1 MGLTASKGVR
11 MAETGFHR
19 IAWVLAALGAVLPP
33 SWAAFAEGAESPAAE
48 TEKAEAAQPTAAP
61 AEAGEPERLREIV
74 VTASRMAEAGFDS
87 PYSLGVV
94 TEHEIRDQAFRTA
107 TDALRD
113 IPGIMLQ
120 KTSLGQGSPYIRG
133 FTGYHNV
140 YLVDGIRLNNS
151 VFRSGPNQYWNTVD
165 PLSIRRF
172 EVVKGPGSVL
182 YGSDAVG
189 GVLNAL
195 TKGPEE
201 YGDGFHSGGRLY
213 YRLSS
218 AERSQTGR
226 AEVYA
231 TWDHILGIYVGGS
244 VRNFGDLR
252 GGHTVGPQDETG
264 YYEWD
269 GDFKTEYFFNPDT
282 RLVFGHQSVRQD
294 DVPRT
299 HRTIY
304 STDWEGLTR
313 GVELRH
319 DLTQQRHLTYTQFH
333 AENLQGWIDAV
344 HLSLSWQEQEE
355 TRERLRVPNR
365 YDKEGFDV
373 GTLGASLALE
383 SPSPVGRL
391 VYGVDYYHDNVH
403 SFSSQNPI
411 QGPVADDATYGLFGL
426 FLQDTIPF
434 GEKFDLTVGG
444 RYEHARARAEKVQNP
459 RTGRRMKV
467 DGDWDSFVS
476 SARGVY
482 HLDQAGHWNVFGGAS
497 QAFRAPNLSD
507 LTRFDIAR
515 TRELETPAPD
525 LDPEHFLTYEIGA
538 KAEYENLAMQ
548 FSYFYTTI
556 EDMIVRTPTGRLIG
570 RNNEV
575 TKRNAGDGFVQGVEL
590 APSWRFHPQLTA
602 FGSFTWMD
610 GEVDAYPTA
619 APRKEREPLSRLMP
633 TTTEVGLRWDH
644 PRKKV
649 WAEITGTI
657 ADSEGDLS
665 TEDATDTSRIPPGG
679 TPWYA
684 VLSLRTGYKITDNIA
699 LTFAVENV
707 TNADYRIHGSGL
719 NEPGRN
725 FLFGLEMRF

>member
-1 MGLTASKGVR
+1 MRTGLGGATLMGLTAFVLVAGVPAR
-11 MAETGFHR
+11 AEEP
-19 IAWVLAALGAVLPP
+19 AALPSSETSSAEEKSPP
-33 SWAAFAEGAESPAAE
+33 A
-48 TEKAEAAQPTAAP
+48 
-61 AEAGEPERLREIV
+61 RLEEVV
-74 VTASRMAEAGFDS
+74 VTASRVEEPEFDS
-87 PYSLGVV
+87 PYSLAVV
-94 TEHEIRDQAFRTA
+94 TEEKIRDQSFRTA
-107 TDALRD
+107 TDALRE

-120 KTSLGQGSPYIRG
+120 KTSLGQGSPFIRG

-140 YLVDGIRLNNS
+140 YLIDGIRLNNS

-201 YGDGFHSGGRLY
+201 YGDGFQSGGRLY

-218 AERSQTGR
+218 AEQSQTGR

-231 TWDHILGIYVGGS
+231 TWDHTLGIYVGGS

-264 YYEWD
+264 YGEWD
-269 GDFKTEYFFNPDT
+269 GDFKAEYFLNPDT

-304 STDWEGLTR
+304 STNWEGLTR

-333 AENLQGWIDAV
+333 AENLKSWVDAI
-344 HLSLSWQEQEE
+344 HLTLSWQEQEE
-355 TRERLRVPNR
+355 ARERLRVPNR

-373 GTLGASLALE
+373 GTLGTSLQLE
-383 SPSPVGRL
+383 SPSPIGRL

-403 SFSSQNPI
+403 SFSSQNQI
-411 QGPVADDATYGLFGL
+411 QGPVADDATYGLFGV

-434 GEKFDLTVGG
+434 GEKFDLTVGE
-444 RYEHARARAEKVQNP
+444 RYEHARARADKVQNP
-459 RTGRRMKV
+459 RTGRRMQV

-482 HLDQAGHWNVFGGAS
+482 HLDEAGHWNVFGGVS

-548 FSYFYTTI
+548 FSYFYTAI
-556 EDMIVRTPTGRLIG
+556 EDLIVRVPTGRLIG

-575 TKRNAGDGFVQGVEL
+575 TKRNAGNGFVQGVEL

-602 FGSFTWMD
+602 FGNFTWMD

-619 APRKEREPLSRLMP
+619 APRKQREPLSRLMP
-633 TTTEVGLRWDH
+633 TTTEIGLRWDH

-657 ADSEGDLS
+657 ADSQGDLS
-665 TEDATDTSRIPPGG
+665 TEDAADTSRIPPGG

-684 VLSLRTGYKITDNIA
+684 VLSLRTGYKITDNID

-725 FLFGLEMRF
+725 FLFGIEMKF